1 MRIPATCLPLEI
13 RLQTARAELEIGGQ
27 KKVVAALAHIGE
39 KSQYY
44 QINKSTR
51 RPFACGITT

>member
-1 MRIPATCLPLEI
+1 
-13 RLQTARAELEIGGQ
+13 LEIGGQ